1 MDKDTKKIVQ
11 AALRRGWT
19 FKNGRK
25 HDFLIHPSGRKIT
38 VSKSPSDC
46 MAYRVVERDIAR
58 IENVVEVSD
67 AVIR

>member
-1 MDKDTKKIVQ
+1 MYKDTKKIVQ

-25 HDFLIHPSGRKIT
+25 HAFLIHPSGRKIT

-46 MAYRVVERDIAR
+46 MAYRNILRDIAR
-58 IENVVEVSD
+58 IESGVEVSD
-67 AVIR
+67 ADNG